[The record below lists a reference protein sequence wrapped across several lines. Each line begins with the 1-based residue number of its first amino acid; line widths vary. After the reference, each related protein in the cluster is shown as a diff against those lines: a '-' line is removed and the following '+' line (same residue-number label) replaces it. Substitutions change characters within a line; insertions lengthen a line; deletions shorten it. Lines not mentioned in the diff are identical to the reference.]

1 MHGTFSFGVK
11 DATALKLV
19 REDPQI
25 LTRNQKGKTSM
36 ACVRQTSKRNFFPVR
51 PLASILP
58 AGRNPENNCLF
69 PKMNWPV
76 EPFSCRHSRCKSERI
91 GRRFRRRR
99 GNLRRFRRRGTHGRN
114 DHDQDWRAVTAG
126 EWLNRPPSDFRGCCT
141 GAADMPPGSTYVH
154 TCYLAQ
160 FVCRIWMVY
169 VWFNFG
175 QALDALLLGLLRV
188 TSKEKLLPIQRIWMM
203 K

>member
-1 MHGTFSFGVK
+1 MEKLLFLCFLSAWIYLVAFPDSPDCVHGTLS
-11 DATALKLV
+11 
-19 REDPQI
+19 
-25 LTRNQKGKTSM
+25 KTSM

-154 TCYLAQ
+154 VTLHNLSVVYGWSTYGSILVRHSMHSCW
-160 FVCRIWMVY
+160 VCLESHRRKSSCRS
-169 VWFNFG
+169 NG
-175 QALDALLLGLLRV
+175 SG
-188 TSKEKLLPIQRIWMM
+188 
-203 K
+203 